1 MFRYLAL
8 LWNPNDSRELDK
20 IQLLD
25 RTIAERVPT
34 LQRCFDGAG
43 VRVFCSDVDGT
54 GLKVYRTGGQ
64 SGVVLG
70 RLFRRNKEIN
80 EDRAAEEGTFEPM
93 DDDRLAVS
101 KGRSLITDYWGN
113 YVAILIDKSSAF
125 KRIVKDPTGS
135 LPCFHTTWQR
145 VDIIFSCLGD
155 CIDLRILPF
164 TVNWSYVASSVAR
177 GGFEHRLNPL
187 NEVSEIHR
195 GECREIESDG
205 SSSTRLYW
213 QPTSFADRACIIDD
227 PSAAAA
233 ALHATVRS
241 ATGTLARTHGT
252 ILLRLSGGLDSSII
266 SGCLKDTR
274 PRPAVTSYTYF
285 APDGRSD
292 ERRWARLAADY
303 AGSEH
308 LELPMDPLNVRLD
321 SLTNVRPSVEPVSA
335 FTHLKSGEM
344 ERLIAENHDFTA
356 VFTGDGGDSVLGASS
371 IATAV
376 DDFIRMRGLSKGLL
390 NLASHV
396 ALKTDSLVWTVL
408 RAAIRRR
415 LLRSGVGDYG
425 DKLLFGTT
433 LATANA
439 PGVKLNCGSV
449 SHPWFAE
456 CSEAPWH
463 VITRVGNL
471 IASPDFYDAFM
482 APAGFSPILVSPL
495 YSQPVVELSL
505 RIPTFIHFEEGRARG
520 LARLAFANEVPA
532 PILRRQWKDRSP
544 RAFDEIVRRNRNF
557 IREVLLGGS
566 LCNHRLLD
574 RNAIDSA
581 LSSDFHTEKV
591 RPGELLRYI
600 NMELWLRHFVERS
613 AEKLAA

>member
-8 LWNPNDSRELDK
+8 LWNPNDLRELDK
-20 IQLLD
+20 IQLIE

-34 LQRCFDGAG
+34 LKPCFDGAG
-43 VRVFCSDVDGT
+43 VRVFCSHADGT
-54 GLKVYRTGGQ
+54 GMKVYLTGGH

-70 RLFRRNKEIN
+70 RLFRRNEEIN
-80 EDRAAEEGTFEPM
+80 EDCAAEEGTFGSTDEE
-93 DDDRLAVS
+93 RLAAS

-113 YVAILIDKSSAF
+113 YVAILIDKSSAS
-125 KRIVKDPTGS
+125 KRVVKDPTGA

-155 CIDLRILPF
+155 CIDLRLLPF
-164 TVNWSYVASSVAR
+164 TVNWSYIASSVAS
-177 GGFEHRLNPL
+177 GGFEHRLRPL

-205 SSSTRLYW
+205 SSSTKLYW
-213 QPTSFADRACIIDD
+213 RPTWFADRACTIDD

-233 ALHATVRS
+233 ALRATVRS

-303 AGSEH
+303 SGSEH
-308 LELPMDPLNVRLD
+308 LELAMDPMKIRLD
-321 SLTNVRPSVEPVSA
+321 SLTDVRPSVEPVSA

-344 ERLIAENHDFTA
+344 ERLIAESHPFTA
-356 VFTGDGGDSVLGASS
+356 VFTGDGGDSVLGASC
-371 IATAV
+371 IASAV
-376 DDFIRMRGLSKGLL
+376 DDFIRLRGLSKGLL
-390 NLASHV
+390 KLASHV
-396 ALKTDSLVWTVL
+396 ALNTDSLVWTVL

-415 LLRSGVGDYG
+415 LLKSGVGDYRH
-425 DKLLFGTT
+425 KLLLGTT
-433 LATANA
+433 LATRKAR
-439 PGVKLNCGSV
+439 GVELNGGSV
-449 SHPWFAE
+449 SHPWFADCGE
-456 CSEAPWH
+456 VPWH

-471 IASPDFYDAFM
+471 IASPDFYDAFL
-482 APAGFSPILVSPL
+482 APAAFSPILVSPL

-505 RIPTFIHFEEGRARG
+505 RIPTFIHFQEGRARG

-532 PILRRQWKDRSP
+532 PILRRQWKDRAP
-544 RAFDEIVRRNRNF
+544 RAFDDIVRRNRKF

-566 LCNHRLLD
+566 LCNHGLLD
-574 RNAIDSA
+574 ANAIDSA
-581 LSSDFHTEKV
+581 LSRDFHTEKV
-591 RPGELLRYI
+591 RPGELLRHV
-600 NMELWLRHFVERS
+600 NMELWLRHFVATS